1 MFRLILLSVL
11 LNVCLSDKCNVD
23 LNGVKKKWSQRA
35 LSEPFETEDAL
46 SSLQDAYKITI
57 KGQEIPVLCKGTV
70 KGLEKLY
77 ELDMDFN
84 GIKEIEVGAFA
95 DVVHLRD
102 LHLNKNRLKHI
113 KAGVFNELGISI
125 LRLGDNEIELID
137 QTAFDDM
144 PNLRIIHLNNN
155 KISAINKEW
164 FKNTPN
170 VHQLT
175 LENNL
180 ITSLVEH
187 NFKNLQGKLFFY
199 DLPAWLNI
207 DLSGNKIATI
217 DPKAFDGLEELGIL
231 SLDKNEISVLHED
244 TFKDVGRISWINL
257 TSNKIRCLP
266 QHMKHILKAD
276 ATFLE
281 NNPWN
286 CTCLETLQQ
295 QLKWR
300 RLTSKV
306 SISSDV
312 LKCKIDDLKSTVRDV
327 LAEHE

>member
-11 LNVCLSDKCNVD
+11 LNVCSSDKCNVD
-23 LNGVKKKWSQRA
+23 LNGVKKEWSQRG
-35 LSEPFETEDAL
+35 LSRPLETDDAL

-95 DVVHLRD
+95 DVVNLRD
-102 LHLNKNRLKHI
+102 LHLYKNKLKHI

-125 LRLGDNEIELID
+125 LRLRDNEIELID

-170 VHQLT
+170 VQLLT

-180 ITSLVEH
+180 ITSLVEY
-187 NFKNLQGKLFFY
+187 NFKNLHGKHVFY
-199 DLPAWLNI
+199 DEPAWLNI

-231 SLDKNEISVLHED
+231 SLDRNEISVLHED
-244 TFKDVGRISWINL
+244 TFKDLRRIMWVTL

-266 QHMKHILKAD
+266 QHMTHVLKAD

-295 QLKWR
+295 KLKLK

-306 SISSDV
+306 SINTDV
-312 LKCKIDDLKSTVRDV
+312 LKCKTDDLNSAVRND
-327 LAEHE
+327 LDEHE